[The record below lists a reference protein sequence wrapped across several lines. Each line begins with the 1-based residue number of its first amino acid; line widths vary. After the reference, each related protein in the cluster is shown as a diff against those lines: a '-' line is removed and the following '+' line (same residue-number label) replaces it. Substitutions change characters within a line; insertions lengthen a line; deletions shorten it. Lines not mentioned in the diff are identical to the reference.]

1 MGKKR
6 AIDALV
12 LESWPTANQFN
23 KERVREFLD
32 NSTHLA
38 PKSLT
43 QYESALKIYIS
54 YVNKYCKNKELTE
67 LKPIDLLKYQNWLL
81 KAGLFSSAIKM
92 KRSAISALN
101 DYIILYYGDEFPL
114 FRNYVSRGVK
124 IPETGKV
131 SEKDPLTDSEYK
143 KLCDHLEDNNEWQK
157 LAYVKFAYSS
167 GARKNECRQLT
178 KDIIG
183 FPAIEKDVV
192 VSDENGNKSN
202 IKIKKY
208 KTNLIKCKG
217 KKQDPMRRLSFDEDA
232 MFYIQRWLSV
242 RGEDN
247 CPYVFV
253 TSHYGEKQP
262 VSESTFNLWCEGFTD
277 IIQKKVHP
285 HLFRSSRATN
295 LAISGK
301 SLESIRNL
309 LGHKSSETTRLYIV
323 KDDDNEEDE
332 LFV

>member
-1 MGKKR
+1 
-6 AIDALV
+6 
-12 LESWPTANQFN
+12 
-23 KERVREFLD
+23 
-32 NSTHLA
+32 
-38 PKSLT
+38 
-43 QYESALKIYIS
+43 
-54 YVNKYCKNKELTE
+54 

-81 KAGLFSSAIKM
+81 RAGMYSSAIKM

-114 FRNYVSRGVK
+114 FRNYVTKGVK

-131 SEKDPLTDSEYK
+131 SIKVPLTDQEYK
-143 KLCDHLEDNNEWQK
+143 QVCDCLEDNKEWQK

-178 KDIIG
+178 KDIVNY
-183 FPAIEKDVV
+183 PPVSKEVT
-192 VSDENGNKSN
+192 VSDEHGNKSVVL
-202 IKIKKY
+202 IKKY

-217 KKQDPMRRLSFDEDA
+217 KAQDPMRRLSFDEDA
-232 MFYIQRWLSV
+232 MFYIQRWLSI

-247 CPYVFV
+247 CPFVFV
-253 TSHYGEKQP
+253 TIKNDGISG
-262 VSESTFNLWCEGFTD
+262 VSESLFNSWCNEFGEL
-277 IIQKKVHP
+277 INRHIYP

-295 LAISGK
+295 LAVSGK

-323 KDDDNEEDE
+323 KDDGDEEDE
-332 LFV
+332 AFV